1 MSSGLAGDRSAEL
14 VCRNDVIPG
23 DGGTSTH
30 KASPT
35 PSHPCAILGVDGDV
49 RQRSHLDRWQVV
61 HNSQHLLL
69 LSPEF
74 QLHNKDVGKALQ

>member
-1 MSSGLAGDRSAEL
+1 MWSPQPGERPREQM
-14 VCRNDVIPG
+14 CRDDVILG
-23 DGGTSTH
+23 DSEVDTH
-30 KASPT
+30 RASPSV
-35 PSHPCAILGVDGDV
+35 SHPCAILGTSHVD
-49 RQRSHLDRWQVV
+49 RQPADLQRWVVV